1 MLLSCKKENQKILC
15 RIFAGPSMLNL
26 FLTHIASR
34 TSGAN
39 YLWQD
44 GDFEGLVVVFTHQ
57 IEGDDWE
64 DVPRR
69 RAGLPTHQL
78 LSEPESSRK
87 LLSLRK
93 KTK

>member
-1 MLLSCKKENQKILC
+1 MD
-15 RIFAGPSMLNL
+15 
-26 FLTHIASR
+26 
-34 TSGAN
+34 

-64 DVPRR
+64 DVPWRS
-69 RAGLPTHQL
+69 AGLPTHQL

-87 LLSLRK
+87 LLGLRRK
-93 KTK
+93 KK